1 MPTLSFYLPER
12 SDLLQRLREEENAS
26 TIIRQALE
34 MWYQEPEE
42 EDKLEDIIGRLKR
55 MEEMMSKGT
64 ITDNDSTSTGDDIDA
79 SAIDEAMAQW

>member
-42 EDKLEDIIGRLKR
+42 DKLEDIIGRLER
-55 MEEMMSKGT
+55 MEKMMSRGIAT
-64 ITDNDSTSTGDDIDA
+64 TDNDSTTAGDEIDA
-79 SAIDEAMAQW
+79 SAIDKAMAQW